1 MSAISLVE
9 CLVRIFV
16 ASQYLESGAAKAINW
31 HGTVAQFT
39 HEYTMPLLAPA
50 MLATLCMIGE
60 IVGALLL
67 LMGKFLRSGCT
78 ALLVINSIA
87 VLFHPSIWSLSRPG
101 PLQVR
106 LFASAYLLVVIAWG
120 PGRYCLDARGKS

>member
-9 CLVRIFV
+9 CLLRIFV
-16 ASQYLESGAAKAINW
+16 ACQYLESGAAKAMNW
-31 HGTVAQFT
+31 QSTVAQFT
-39 HEYTMPLLAPA
+39 HEYTMPLWAPA

-67 LMGKFLRSGCT
+67 LLGKFLRSGCT
-78 ALLVINSIA
+78 TLLVMNCIA
-87 VLFHPSIWSLSRPG
+87 VSFHPSIWSLSRPG